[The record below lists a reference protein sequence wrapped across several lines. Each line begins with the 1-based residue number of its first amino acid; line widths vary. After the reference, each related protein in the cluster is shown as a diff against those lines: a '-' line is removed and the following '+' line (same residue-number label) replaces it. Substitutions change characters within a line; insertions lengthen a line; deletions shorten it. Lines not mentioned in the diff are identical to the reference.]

1 MVSWLAA
8 QYLYL
13 DRKGEYDAADH
24 SLNMVRELNPD
35 HPLVRG
41 LR

>member
-24 SLNMVRELNPD
+24 CLNMVRELNPD